1 MDNAS
6 DYRST
11 FVRLSFSEKP
21 FYLTG
26 CFQTGCFAPGYTVL
40 LAPIKALSCFCFFPP
55 MAEKSK
61 PPALRLVG
69 DSKKEELYECTGHL
83 EEQKATKSA
92 YELN

>member
-1 MDNAS
+1 
-6 DYRST
+6 
-11 FVRLSFSEKP
+11 
-21 FYLTG
+21 
-26 CFQTGCFAPGYTVL
+26 
-40 LAPIKALSCFCFFPP
+40 

>member
-1 MDNAS
+1 
-6 DYRST
+6 
-11 FVRLSFSEKP
+11 
-21 FYLTG
+21 
-26 CFQTGCFAPGYTVL
+26 
-40 LAPIKALSCFCFFPP
+40 

-69 DSKKEELYECTGHL
+69 DSKKKELYECTGHL